1 MLKKIMISIMIFLM
15 ILGLISFNDK
25 LSYQIKS
32 RVLKNSQISPKLVK
46 QINYEYEIDTNI
58 KQFGDGIAIYNK
70 KELVYLNKNG
80 IKEFSLKLE
89 VLNYEM
95 DCSNNNV
102 YILDKIQ
109 NKLYIVGKDAKIKEY
124 AFRANEK
131 PLYIEAFKDDN
142 VAINYKVN
150 NNMKLDSIR
159 FIDSNANVVEDV
171 SMSSYIIN
179 IMTKDEYQNNMMVA
193 SFYHENERIVSNIA
207 VYNSKGKMLTS
218 SKVYDMLFSRA
229 ISNNKG
235 FLFFEDN
242 EGVFIDS
249 KNYTKKN
256 VNFNYNMRDLFSLGD
271 RYATLDEYYN
281 VRIYSNIK
289 ESIEDEIKN
298 RYLTDEQKEIK
309 EKESYMKNKKTLYF
323 NGARSILNIGDKTV
337 INSGLSIYFLE
348 NETKIDYIKDILD
361 IYNFSNGYFAIIFR
375 GEIQIYALF

>member
-80 IKEFSLKLE
+80 AKEFSLKLE

-159 FIDSNANVVEDV
+159 FIDSNANVIEDV
-171 SMSSYIIN
+171 SMSSYVIN

-193 SFYHENERIVSNIA
+193 SFYHEKERIVSNIA

-289 ESIEDEIKN
+289 ESIEDEINN
-298 RYLTDEQKEIK
+298 RYLTKEEQEIK
-309 EKESYMKNKKTLYF
+309 QKESYMQNKKTLYF

>member
-32 RVLKNSQISPKLVK
+32 RILKNSQISPKLIE

-80 IKEFSLKLE
+80 VKEFSLKLD
-89 VLNYEM
+89 VINYEM

-109 NKLYIVGKDAKIKEY
+109 NKLYIVGKDAKVKEY
-124 AFRANEK
+124 EFRANEK

-159 FIDSNANVVEDV
+159 FVDSNANVIEDI

-179 IMTKDEYQNNMMVA
+179 IMTKDKYQNNMMVA

-229 ISNNKG
+229 ISNDKG

-242 EGVFIDS
+242 DGVFIDY
-249 KNYTKKN
+249 KNYSKKN
-256 VNFNYNMRDLFSLGD
+256 VNFNYNMRDLFSVGD
-271 RYATLDEYYN
+271 RFATLDEYYN

-289 ESIEDEIKN
+289 ESIEDEINN
-298 RYLTDEQKEIK
+298 RYLTKEEQEIK
-309 EKESYMKNKKTLYF
+309 EKESYMQNKKTLYF

>member
-80 IKEFSLKLE
+80 AKEFSLKLE

-124 AFRANEK
+124 EFRANEK

-159 FIDSNANVVEDV
+159 FIDSNAKVIEDV

-193 SFYHENERIVSNIA
+193 SFYHEKERIVSNIA

-256 VNFNYNMRDLFSLGD
+256 VNFNYNLRDLFSLGD

-289 ESIEDEIKN
+289 ESIEDEIKK
-298 RYLTDEQKEIK
+298 RYLTKEEKEIK
-309 EKESYMKNKKTLYF
+309 QRESYMQNKKTLYF

-348 NETKIDYIKDILD
+348 NETKIDYIKDILE